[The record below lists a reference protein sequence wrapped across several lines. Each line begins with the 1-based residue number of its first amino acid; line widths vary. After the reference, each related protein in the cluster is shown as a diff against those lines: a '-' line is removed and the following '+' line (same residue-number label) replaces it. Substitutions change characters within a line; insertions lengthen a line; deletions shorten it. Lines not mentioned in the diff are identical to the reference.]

1 MGPRHP
7 RACRCPT
14 RGRSPRKAGT
24 TATPRAST
32 ITHRIPA
39 PDRVARPRGAQG
51 GSAPRSRTGGG
62 VAGAGRERR
71 ATCSVRRPPGRDLR
85 CHGDRAAGSSD
96 SRTRFFFFPWA
107 HFSFFSRTKQVKK
120 KAFSMSLHVDFFR
133 FAFPDEI
140 CMAGRPG
147 TVGGVAAQHLD
158 VHGFMLSCRGGNHFA
173 SFCSPTAV

>member
-1 MGPRHP
+1 MFTTQPVP
-7 RACRCPT
+7 SVSVRAQLTAGKQGGLPGFPSLGSDCF
-14 RGRSPRKAGT
+14 GT
-24 TATPRAST
+24 TTPEGL
-32 ITHRIPA
+32 PV
-39 PDRVARPRGAQG
+39 PDARPL
-51 GSAPRSRTGGG
+51 
-62 VAGAGRERR
+62 
-71 ATCSVRRPPGRDLR
+71 AT
-85 CHGDRAAGSSD
+85 
-96 SRTRFFFFPWA
+96 FFFFPWA